1 MRTVNPVSA
10 NSVTTLRTLPN
21 TGRIRRQEIQTEES
35 QKAEDALDLAG
46 VCYDPTG
53 SHVYVGS
60 LKGIVEYRIKGA
72 EKTWWS
78 STQWA

>member
-1 MRTVNPVSA
+1 M
-10 NSVTTLRTLPN
+10 L
-21 TGRIRRQEIQTEES
+21 TEES
-35 QKAEDALDLAG
+35 LKAEDTLDLAG
-46 VCYDPTG
+46 VCFDPTG

-60 LKGIVEYRIKGA
+60 SKGIVEYRIKGA